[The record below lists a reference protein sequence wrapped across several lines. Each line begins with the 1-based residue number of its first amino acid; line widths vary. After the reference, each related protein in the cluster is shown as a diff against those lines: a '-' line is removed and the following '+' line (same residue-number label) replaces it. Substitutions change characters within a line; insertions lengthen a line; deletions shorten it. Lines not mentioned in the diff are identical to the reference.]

1 MNNKINKYL
10 EDLYLFNEKA
20 DEIKNSS
27 YVKYF
32 LENKPKTTIS
42 KNQGEAIKIKTIE
55 PNDESLKSFLLTLRL
70 FLQNNDQISFQNINK
85 IYEKLPTDFQKE
97 KESFSLSREKI
108 NQTLDSNINF
118 KYNNKILTYNEVLDI
133 FIYGDLAHINI
144 DKRNIYKDWK
154 SKKETGLFNI
164 YKTSFHSIALNL
176 IRCILYMQQINA
188 EVIKKIGEGK

>member
-1 MNNKINKYL
+1 MNNKINKHIEAL
-10 EDLYLFNEKA
+10 CLFNEKA

-27 YVKYF
+27 YTKYF
-32 LENKPKTTIS
+32 LENKPKVSIS
-42 KNQGEAIKIKTIE
+42 KKQGEAIKIKTIE
-55 PNDESLKSFLLTLRL
+55 PNDESLKSFVLTLRL

-85 IYEKLPTDFQKE
+85 IYEKLPTNFQKE